1 MESACIICIKQRY
14 REQVGMEPLAIAFVL
29 FFFVTIVLGPIF
41 GAESR
46 PEFLRPDSRFRKM
59 YGKFGQGPTR
69 GR

>member
-1 MESACIICIKQRY
+1 
-14 REQVGMEPLAIAFVL
+14 MEPLAIAFVL

-46 PEFLRPDSRFRKM
+46 PEFLDPNSRFRKL